1 MLVKKGLRK
10 RQVLNKMTESLN
22 DLVSEVKNF
31 PSKLQLLIETIPE
44 DQLNQ
49 TIEYWSIKDIIHHL
63 ADTHIV
69 IYIRIKEIL
78 VNQPISVKPVNNQTW
93 SALVDYKS
101 AISSSLNI
109 ISGIHER
116 LSVVLDDLTPEEF
129 SKTFNHP
136 ERGEISLNDYI
147 RTLVTHG
154 NGHIEK
160 IQNFSSFSKSSN

>member
-1 MLVKKGLRK
+1 
-10 RQVLNKMTESLN
+10 
-22 DLVSEVKNF
+22 
-31 PSKLQLLIETIPE
+31 
-44 DQLNQ
+44 
-49 TIEYWSIKDIIHHL
+49 L

>member
-49 TIEYWSIKDIIHHL
+49 TIENWSIKDIIHHL

>member
-1 MLVKKGLRK
+1 
-10 RQVLNKMTESLN
+10 MTESLN

-49 TIEYWSIKDIIHHL
+49 TIENWSIKDIIHHL